1 MSDLPEAVATAEAME
16 EELNEVLG
24 REDAPPK
31 KRNAEEGQAG
41 PSGAKK
47 PAKEVRS
54 TTLHAIPADPPCCR
68 TA

>member
-1 MSDLPEAVATAEAME
+1 ME

-41 PSGAKK
+41 SSGAKK